1 MPAAPA
7 GAIVVG
13 VPAVDPE
20 VMDMVRKVVPV
31 VLVAAVAVALSP
43 QLRNRVL
50 DLLFG
55 AEEEFDYTPTTSGA
69 APPSD

>member
-1 MPAAPA
+1 M
-7 GAIVVG
+7 IK
-13 VPAVDPE
+13 
-20 VMDMVRKVVPV
+20 KVVPL
-31 VLVAAVAVALSP
+31 VLLAGVAVALNE

-69 APPSD
+69 APPTS

>member
-1 MPAAPA
+1 
-7 GAIVVG
+7 
-13 VPAVDPE
+13 
-20 VMDMVRKVVPV
+20 MDMVRKVVPV

-69 APPSD
+69 APPSE